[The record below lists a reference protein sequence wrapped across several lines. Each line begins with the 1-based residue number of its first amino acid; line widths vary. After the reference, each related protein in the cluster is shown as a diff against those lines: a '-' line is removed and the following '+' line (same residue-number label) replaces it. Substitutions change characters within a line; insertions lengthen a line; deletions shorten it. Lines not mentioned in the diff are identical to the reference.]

1 MYIFTIISIQLSLIL
16 INKFKKHDKYI
27 KYKLSTFLEIIDWI
41 EENPNILMQ
50 KVCDEKNDIKN

>member
-1 MYIFTIISIQLSLIL
+1 MINTSNTNSQL
-16 INKFKKHDKYI
+16 
-27 KYKLSTFLEIIDWI
+27 FLEIIDWI